1 MATSKNETEMSI
13 KMVEQERKMRVA
25 VEAQLNE
32 KVTFYANKSIE
43 LQTKLGA
50 EISKNVDNSI
60 KVIELKQK
68 LLDAGVITDV

>member
-1 MATSKNETEMSI
+1 LATSKNETEMSI